1 MSLLDN
7 MKVHKKRFV
16 VITSKDLTEEDRQA
30 FRNHG
35 KLLEYDYHLVNV
47 DFETLEFDYLVCD
60 IREKS
65 HREALIKHDLTNYQV
80 VCYINFYE
88 KAEDFVRQ
96 INERNPE
103 ANVLTKIPKR
113 SINREYFERSLLEE
127 KLVSPS
133 LVKQVLRVLFSCFLK
148 Q

>member
-1 MSLLDN
+1 MSLLDS
-7 MKVHKKRFV
+7 MKVQKKRFI
-16 VITSKDLTEEDRQA
+16 VITSKDLTEEDRQS

-35 KLLEYDYHLVNV
+35 KLLEYDYHLINVN
-47 DFETLEFDYLVCD
+47 FETLEFDYLVCD

-65 HREALIKHDLTNYQV
+65 HREALIKHDLTNYQI
-80 VCYINFYE
+80 VCYVHFYE

-103 ANVLTKIPKR
+103 ANILTKIPKR
-113 SINREYFERSLLEE
+113 SINRDDFEKTLLEE